1 MNTNQTLALFALR
14 ELRDELNANGTV
26 NMEVVDDLIDKVKSK
41 LDDPP
46 VHSYEWVMNMLHEGK
61 KLKLKNL
68 NYVYSSIPGI
78 KVVGA
83 DGTSDTFDL
92 DCISTGTYDEYL
104 VEKPINHVDSIS
116 VVSYTGGNAVPI
128 EYIYANPQMNR
139 LFAHLANGEDV
150 DYDLNILDLSCVEG
164 EYKGIPAIS
173 KNDARTISLKDLR
186 DIITMTEFPED
197 KKPQLWEKVVEKL
210 K

>member
-41 LDDPP
+41 LGDPP
-46 VHSYEWVMNMLHEGK
+46 VHSYEWVMKSLCEGK

-197 KKPQLWEKVVEKL
+197 KKPQLWEKVVEKS

>member
-41 LDDPP
+41 LGDPQ
-46 VHSYEWVMNMLHEGK
+46 VHSYEWVMKMLHEGK

-83 DGTSDTFDL
+83 DGASDTFDL

-116 VVSYTGGNAVPI
+116 VVSYTVGNAVPI

-197 KKPQLWEKVVEKL
+197 KKPQLWEKVVEKS

>member
-1 MNTNQTLALFALR
+1 MNTNQTLALFALK
-14 ELRDELNANGTV
+14 ELRDELNANGTM

-41 LDDPP
+41 LGEPP
-46 VHSYEWVMNMLHEGK
+46 VHSYEWVMKMLREGK

-78 KVVGA
+78 KVVGT

-92 DCISTGTYDEYL
+92 DCISTGTYDEYI
-104 VEKPINHVDSIS
+104 VEKPINQVDSVS
-116 VVSYTGGNAVPI
+116 VVSYKVGNSVPI

-150 DYDLNILDLSCVEG
+150 DYDLSILDLSCVEG
-164 EYKGIPAIS
+164 EYKGIPSIS

-197 KKPQLWEKVVEKL
+197 KKPQLWEKVVEKS

>member
-26 NMEVVDDLIDKVKSK
+26 NMEVVDDLIDKVKFK
-41 LDDPP
+41 LGDPP
-46 VHSYEWVMNMLHEGK
+46 VHSYEWVMKMLHEGK

-78 KVVGA
+78 KVVGT

-173 KNDARTISLKDLR
+173 KDDARTISLKDLR

-197 KKPQLWEKVVEKL
+197 KKPQLWEKVVEKS